1 VCVNALEK
9 RGKLLL
15 LGKRQ
20 FLRGMAFSLQFAIAR
35 MIPARIDG
43 AGSPS
48 LRPGPQGMSG
58 AETEI
63 CKEPLT
69 RWNNILQLEEIDPFK
84 FACEKIPFANNRETP
99 SDRQ

>member
-1 VCVNALEK
+1 MLQDGSLFELRSPGAVCVNALEK

-69 RWNNILQLEEIDPFK
+69 LEQHPATGRD
-84 FACEKIPFANNRETP
+84 
-99 SDRQ
+99 